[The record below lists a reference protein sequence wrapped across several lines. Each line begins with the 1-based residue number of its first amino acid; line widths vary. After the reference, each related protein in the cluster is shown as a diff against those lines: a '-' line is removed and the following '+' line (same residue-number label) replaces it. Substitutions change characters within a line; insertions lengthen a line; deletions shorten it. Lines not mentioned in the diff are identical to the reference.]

1 MLQDIRY
8 AIRVLVKSPAF
19 AAVAVLSLALGIGA
33 NTAIFSLLNALLLRP
48 IPVQDPAD
56 LVSVF
61 TTDQR
66 NPGNLPLSHLNYK
79 DLRDQNQVFSGM
91 SAFTFAQLNW
101 SHNNSA
107 EQVPAQV
114 VAGNYFSLLGVRMAS
129 GRGFAPDEDVKATP
143 VAVVSHGFWERS
155 LGTDPAIVGQ
165 TLTFN
170 RQPFTVVGVA
180 PKGFT
185 GTLLGGGPSVWVP
198 MSMHALAQP
207 GFDWY
212 EQRRGLF
219 LFAFGRLKPGVAPAQ
234 ASANMRG
241 IFAQLEQAFP
251 TDNKGRSAGSV
262 PLLDARLNPNGQG
275 GAPVVQ
281 ISLILMT
288 VVGLVLLIA
297 CANIANLL
305 LARASRRRREIAVR
319 LALGAERIR
328 LVRQLLTESV
338 VLSLLGGILGVLLSF
353 WLLAA
358 LRAADLPLPIPV
370 NEEITIDG
378 RVLVFTAVLS
388 VLTGLLFGLA
398 PALQGSRPDVVPIL
412 KNENVPSGA
421 GRSGLAGLFAIR
433 QLLVVSQVALSLISL
448 VAAGLFLRGL
458 NDARRI
464 DPGFETS
471 GVLVMTFN
479 LGRDGYT
486 PERGQLF
493 YDRSVERASA
503 LPGVAHASI
512 AQNAPLAGGL
522 LRSVFPE
529 GQDTTTRDRLLV
541 QVNSIGSGYFATLG
555 IPLERGRDFAST
567 DGPGAPPVV
576 IVNQTMAERFWPGQD
591 AIGKRFKFFG
601 DPEFSSVIGIA
612 RNSKYNAVAEDPI
625 PFIYQP
631 LKQNYTPAATL
642 HVRVNGAARGLTSAV
657 RAAMQEIDPTLSV
670 FNVRTLEEQVARSLE
685 PQRIN
690 VIVLVAFGGLALLLA
705 SIGLYG
711 VASYSVSQRT
721 REIGVRM
728 ALGAQSSSVLSLV
741 LGRALLVVGV
751 GIAIGLV
758 SAIAL
763 ASLVPP
769 ELLPHTSTR
778 DPMTLA
784 GTSLVLALVA
794 LVAVYIPA
802 LRATRID
809 PLVALRAE

>member
-48 IPVQDPAD
+48 IPVQDPSD

-155 LGTDPAIVGQ
+155 LGSDPAMVGR

-198 MSMHALAQP
+198 MSMHALARP

-281 ISLILMT
+281 LSLILMT
-288 VVGLVLLIA
+288 VVGLVLLVA
-297 CANIANLL
+297 WANIANLFW
-305 LARASRRRREIAVR
+305 LAHRAAGAKSPSGSR
-319 LALGAERIR
+319 LA
-328 LVRQLLTESV
+328 
-338 VLSLLGGILGVLLSF
+338 
-353 WLLAA
+353 
-358 LRAADLPLPIPV
+358 
-370 NEEITIDG
+370 
-378 RVLVFTAVLS
+378 
-388 VLTGLLFGLA
+388 
-398 PALQGSRPDVVPIL
+398 
-412 KNENVPSGA
+412 PSA
-421 GRSGLAGLFAIR
+421 
-433 QLLVVSQVALSLISL
+433 
-448 VAAGLFLRGL
+448 
-458 NDARRI
+458 
-464 DPGFETS
+464 
-471 GVLVMTFN
+471 
-479 LGRDGYT
+479 
-486 PERGQLF
+486 
-493 YDRSVERASA
+493 
-503 LPGVAHASI
+503 
-512 AQNAPLAGGL
+512 
-522 LRSVFPE
+522 
-529 GQDTTTRDRLLV
+529 
-541 QVNSIGSGYFATLG
+541 
-555 IPLERGRDFAST
+555 
-567 DGPGAPPVV
+567 
-576 IVNQTMAERFWPGQD
+576 
-591 AIGKRFKFFG
+591 
-601 DPEFSSVIGIA
+601 
-612 RNSKYNAVAEDPI
+612 
-625 PFIYQP
+625 
-631 LKQNYTPAATL
+631 
-642 HVRVNGAARGLTSAV
+642 
-657 RAAMQEIDPTLSV
+657 
-670 FNVRTLEEQVARSLE
+670 
-685 PQRIN
+685 
-690 VIVLVAFGGLALLLA
+690 
-705 SIGLYG
+705 
-711 VASYSVSQRT
+711 
-721 REIGVRM
+721 
-728 ALGAQSSSVLSLV
+728 
-741 LGRALLVVGV
+741 
-751 GIAIGLV
+751 
-758 SAIAL
+758 
-763 ASLVPP
+763 
-769 ELLPHTSTR
+769 
-778 DPMTLA
+778 
-784 GTSLVLALVA
+784 
-794 LVAVYIPA
+794 
-802 LRATRID
+802 
-809 PLVALRAE
+809 